1 MKVLDLACEVGHTF
15 EGWFGSE
22 DDYLVQ
28 RARGLVTCP
37 ACGSATIEK
46 KLSAPRLNLG
56 AQRST
61 GVVAAD
67 ADAEQA
73 RQARLWRAVREVL
86 ANTEDVGSA
95 FADEARRIHQG
106 EAPERGIRGQ
116 ASAQD
121 VKGLL
126 EDGVEV
132 MPLPIPSGVKETLQ

>member
-22 DDYLVQ
+22 DDYLEQ

-95 FADEARRIHQG
+95 FAEEARRIHQG

>member
-1 MKVLDLACEVGHTF
+1 MKVLDLACEVGHSF

-22 DDYLVQ
+22 DDYLDQ

-61 GVVAAD
+61 QVVAAD

-73 RQARLWRAVREVL
+73 RQARLWRAV
-86 ANTEDVGSA
+86 
-95 FADEARRIHQG
+95 
-106 EAPERGIRGQ
+106 
-116 ASAQD
+116 
-121 VKGLL
+121 
-126 EDGVEV
+126 
-132 MPLPIPSGVKETLQ
+132 

>member
-22 DDYLVQ
+22 DDYLEQ